1 LPLLQHFRDLVL
13 EGSSP
18 GTAAALVA
26 ALVAD
31 QLDQAGGGGTV
42 GGVAELAQAL
52 QMGAPAY
59 FREQDRQFFQVGLY
73 TITAAARPHLPVLRS
88 SR

>member
-1 LPLLQHFRDLVL
+1 VPLHPLLQHFRDLVL

-52 QMGAPAY
+52 QIGAPAY
-59 FREQDRQFFQVGLY
+59 FREQDRQFFQVGCW
-73 TITAAARPHLPVLRS
+73 VLLCVGFL
-88 SR
+88 

>member
-1 LPLLQHFRDLVL
+1 LYLLLQHFRDLVL

-31 QLDQAGGGGTV
+31 QLDQAGGGSAA

-59 FREQDRQFFQVGLY
+59 FREQDRQFFQVGC
-73 TITAAARPHLPVLRS
+73 IAVC
-88 SR
+88 